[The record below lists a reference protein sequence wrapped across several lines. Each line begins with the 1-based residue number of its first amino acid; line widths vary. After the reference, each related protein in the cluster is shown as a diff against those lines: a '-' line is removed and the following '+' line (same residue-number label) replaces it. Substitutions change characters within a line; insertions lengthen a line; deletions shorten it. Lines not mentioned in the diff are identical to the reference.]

1 MFRALRLPLASLL
14 LAWGTLSA
22 APVELVPTDFSG
34 ALQPQVALSPDGCVH
49 VVFGQGA
56 AVFYTRSTDGRF
68 FTPPTKVGTL
78 EKLALGMRRGP
89 RVTATNR
96 LVLITALSH
105 ADGNIHAWTSPDGVR
120 WNEQPALNAV
130 PQSARE
136 GLQALAGDG
145 QGRVA
150 LTWLD
155 LRRGQMSL
163 WGRFSK
169 DGGLTWADDCL
180 IYASPNGPIC
190 QCCAPSTA
198 FAPDGRMGF
207 LWRNSLAGARD
218 LYLCET
224 KDGLKF
230 SEARKLGQGSW
241 ILNACPMDGGAL
253 AYDQAGGSL
262 PVWKRIRTVYSS
274 EDSATERKVA
284 DAAAQPVATFLGK
297 TPLILWESN
306 GSLMLQR
313 GVATPQVYAPGG
325 QYAAIAGHGNF
336 AVVVFEGPSHGRKT
350 IFFDTLR

>member
-1 MFRALRLPLASLL
+1 MFRALRVFLASLL
-14 LAWGTLSA
+14 LTGSALSA
-22 APVELVPTDFSG
+22 APVELVPADFKG
-34 ALQPQVALSPDGCVH
+34 AIQPQVALSPDGRIH

-56 AVFYTRSTDGRF
+56 AVFYTRSTDGRS

-89 RVTATNR
+89 RVTATNG

-105 ADGNIHAWTSPDGVR
+105 ADGNVHAWTSPDGAR
-120 WNEQPALNAV
+120 WQEQTALNAI

-163 WGRFSK
+163 WGRFSN
-169 DGGLTWADDCL
+169 DGGLHWAEDCL
-180 IYASPNGPIC
+180 IYASPDGLIC

-198 FAPDGRMGF
+198 FAPDGRIGF
-207 LWRNSLAGARD
+207 LWRNSLGGARD
-218 LYLCET
+218 LYLRET
-224 KDGLKF
+224 KDGLNF
-230 SEARKLGQGSW
+230 SEARKLGQGTW

-274 EDSATERKVA
+274 ENVATERKVA
-284 DAAAQPVATFLGK
+284 DTAAQPVAAFLGN

-306 GSLMLQR
+306 GALMLQR
-313 GVATPQVYAPGG
+313 GGDAPQVYAPGG
-325 QYAAIAGHGNF
+325 QYAAIASHRNF
-336 AVVVFEGPSHGRKT
+336 AVVVFEAPSHGRKT
-350 IFFDTLR
+350 IFCDLVR